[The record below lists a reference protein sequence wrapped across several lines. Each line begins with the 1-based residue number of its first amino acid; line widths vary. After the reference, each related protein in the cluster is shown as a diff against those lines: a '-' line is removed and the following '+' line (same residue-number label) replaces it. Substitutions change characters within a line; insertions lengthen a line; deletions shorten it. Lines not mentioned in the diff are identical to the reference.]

1 MKRGITLIVL
11 TIFLTSFVLAFN
23 PTGSAVNEDSDS
35 EQNSVVTIQNLEQTA
50 MMQANAATDV
60 KIQNAVTVRN
70 RLRVQAET
78 GECPEGCEC
87 KGSTTKCQL
96 ENGREMTI
104 RAGNS
109 GNTIVQV
116 KGENMT
122 TKVVLYHHN
131 GKVYGVFKNN
141 KTRTVNVL
149 PDQVREK
156 LRERMRARMEVRNI
170 TLDDDGVYQVEA
182 KKNGKLFFI
191 FPVRERV
198 ETQINSET
206 GEITRTRTS
215 WWGFLARA
223 VRERNETNSAQ

>member
-1 MKRGITLIVL
+1 
-11 TIFLTSFVLAFN
+11 
-23 PTGSAVNEDSDS
+23 
-35 EQNSVVTIQNLEQTA
+35 
-50 MMQANAATDV
+50 
-60 KIQNAVTVRN
+60 
-70 RLRVQAET
+70 
-78 GECPEGCEC
+78 
-87 KGSTTKCQL
+87 
-96 ENGREMTI
+96 MTI

-198 ETQINSET
+198 RAQVNAET
-206 GEITRTRTS
+206 GEVIRTRTS
-215 WWGFLARA
+215 WWGFLAVDSEDEESLLGA
-223 VRERNETNSAQ
+223 SCGTVTPGENDACCQSKNYDYWNSENQECLFNESEE